1 MRFEIKKIKNHLKMN
16 NKIVKI
22 LLSSFV
28 ILVIGFVG
36 LKIYNYFTGIENF
49 ENRNVIKAG
58 QEDKPILSS
67 EIIEKDLDSVFHKEI
82 CLDFNNIWV
91 SEDEKKIICFEYKS
105 GKLLVYKNNE
115 KTTDFSKLVNTPAD
129 NVFSWNFH
137 EKRDDNKIIGEITYT
152 EKDSLMYWVY
162 DKSKNT
168 LKDDK
173 ELVFNKITLK
183 KHE

>member
-1 MRFEIKKIKNHLKMN
+1 MN
-16 NKIVKI
+16 NKNVKI
-22 LLSSFV
+22 LLGSLII
-28 ILVIGFVG
+28 ILLGFVG
-36 LKIYNYFTGIENF
+36 LKIYDYFNGVERLENAKVRKVDY
-49 ENRNVIKAG
+49 ENA
-58 QEDKPILSS
+58 PISSS
-67 EIIEKDLDSVFHKEI
+67 EIIEKDLDSVFHNEV
-82 CLDFNNIWV
+82 CLDYNNIWI
-91 SEDEKKIICFEYKS
+91 SEDYKKIICFEYKS
-105 GKLLVYKNNE
+105 GKLLIYKNNE

-173 ELVFNKITLK
+173 GLIFNKITLK
-183 KHE
+183 